1 MLMQIYYSVLLLS
14 AGVVVIY
21 LVPNKYQKVVSLLCI
36 ICIIGLCA
44 LIIYIGCFNI
54 KATYKNAIHF
64 LFTFP

>member
-36 ICIIGLCA
+36 IGVCA

-54 KATYKNAIHF
+54 KAAYKNAIHF